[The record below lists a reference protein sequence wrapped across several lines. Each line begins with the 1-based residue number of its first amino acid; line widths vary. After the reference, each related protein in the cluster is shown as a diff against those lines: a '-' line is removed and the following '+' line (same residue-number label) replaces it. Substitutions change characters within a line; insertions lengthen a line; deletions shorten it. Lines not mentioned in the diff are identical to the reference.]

1 MMYKPVDPHVF
12 TLSLV
17 HERMVDEM
25 TLVPV
30 DVTVTSIKTSSGVM
44 TYSQVDSLI
53 NKMRKCLMDKA
64 IPDRLA
70 KMLEVSND
78 KD

>member
-30 DVTVTSIKTSSGVM
+30 DVTVTSIKTPSGVM

-70 KMLEVSND
+70 KMLEVSHD